1 MRNIFALTFTLFF
14 CFSSIWAEDGSA
26 LWLRYASGAK
36 AEITSKKQS
45 PTLRIA
51 VSELQNFWQGGIP
64 VTLEVRNNKELR
76 ALGNEGYTIQ
86 TSKGGNQITIAS
98 SGEQGVL
105 YGTYHLLRLQAT
117 GQLPESALQSLNIS
131 ERPDYRIRILNH
143 WDNLDG
149 TIERGYAGH
158 SLWKWDEL
166 PSVVSPRYEAYA
178 RANASIG
185 INATVINNVN
195 ASPKILSN
203 DYLQKVKVLAD
214 VFRPY
219 GLKIY
224 LSINFSSPAA
234 LGGLSTSDPLNKEVI
249 NWWKQKA
256 KEIYSLIPD
265 FGGFLVKAN
274 SEGQPGPCDYGR
286 THAEGANMLADV
298 LRSYHGIVMWRAF
311 VYSPT
316 DSDRAK
322 QAYLEF
328 EPLDDKFR
336 DNVIVQ
342 IKNGPIDFQPR
353 EPFSPLFGAMKKT
366 AVMPEFQIT
375 QEYLGFSNHL
385 AFLAPMWKECLD
397 SDTYLQGKGS
407 TVARVTDGSLFFH
420 PLTAI
425 SGVANIGDDTNWCG
439 HPFAQANWYAFG
451 RLAWKHSLSSEQI
464 GEEWL
469 KQTFL
474 PVTGAQ
480 TDTPAG
486 EVIQKEQIDAQLSLL
501 NSQVLQKSRE
511 AVVDYMMPL
520 GLHHIF
526 AWGHHY
532 GPEPWCDIPD
542 ARPDW
547 LPPYYHRADNMGIGF
562 DRSST
567 GSNATGQYHSPLCE
581 QLDNVNTCPE
591 NLLLWF
597 HHVPWNHQMKS
608 GRTLWAELCYAYDRG
623 VNEVRNFQKVWD
635 RMEPYID
642 SDHISYL
649 DEVLSEF
656 QVGNVYMPN
665 IRSNNLDK
673 SVKIGGRDVKVGDLD
688 ASKLKKFTDKDT
700 IDTERYT
707 EFFIA
712 ALSEPNCNITLNI
725 GKYEIRGQDYTFT
738 FYCLSQEEWDRRHL
752 NNGEQINAVSPIG
765 ILEYAGRRLVFT
777 GDSNESNEEYYCE
790 TYPYVDCDVLKV
802 DRKSVV

>member
-1 MRNIFALTFTLFF
+1 MPMRNLFILIFVLFL
-14 CFSSIWAEDGSA
+14 SSSVHAEDGSA
-26 LWLRYASGAK
+26 LWLRYVTGAK
-36 AEITSKKQS
+36 AEVDCKKQS
-45 PTLRIA
+45 PTLTIA
-51 VSELQNFWQGGIP
+51 VSELQKFWKGEIP
-64 VTLEVRNNKELR
+64 VTLEVRADKELR
-76 ALGNEGYTIQ
+76 ALGNDGYVIR
-86 TSKGGNQITIAS
+86 TSKDGKRITIAS
-98 SGEQGVL
+98 LGEHGVL

-117 GQLPESALQSLNIS
+117 GQLQAESLKSLNIS
-131 ERPDYRIRILNH
+131 EQPDYKIRILNH

-158 SLWKWDEL
+158 SLWKWEEL
-166 PSVVSPRYEAYA
+166 PGKISPRYEAYA

-185 INATVINNVN
+185 INATVVNNVN
-195 ASPKILSN
+195 ASPKILS
-203 DYLQKVKVLAD
+203 DEYLQKVKILAD
-214 VFRPY
+214 IFRPY
-219 GLKIY
+219 GLKVY
-224 LSINFSSPAA
+224 LSINFSSPAV
-234 LGGLSTSDPLNKEVI
+234 LGGLPTSDPLDKQVI
-249 NWWKQKA
+249 AWWKQKA

-298 LRSYHGIVMWRAF
+298 LKPYRGIVMWRAF

-328 EPLDDKFR
+328 EPLDGKFR

-397 SDTYLQGKGS
+397 SDTYVQGKGS
-407 TVARVTDGSLFFH
+407 TIAKITDGSLFPH
-420 PLTAI
+420 SLTAI
-425 SGVANIGDDTNWCG
+425 AAVANIGDDTNWCG

-451 RLAWKHSLSSEQI
+451 RLAWNHSLCSEQI

-469 KQTFL
+469 KQTFF
-474 PVTGAQ
+474 
-480 TDTPAG
+480 
-486 EVIQKEQIDAQLSLL
+486 EQENLKQVDFQISML
-501 NSQVLQKSRE
+501 NSQLLQRSRE

-532 GPEPWCDIPD
+532 GPEPWCDIPG

-547 LPPYYHRADNMGIGF
+547 LPSYYHRADSIGIGF
-562 DRSST
+562 NRSSS
-567 GSNATGQYHSPLCE
+567 GSKATSQYHSPLYE
-581 QLDNVNTCPE
+581 ELDNINTCPE

-623 VNEVRNFQKVWD
+623 VKEARNFQSIWD
-635 RMEPYID
+635 TMEKFV
-642 SDHISYL
+642 
-649 DEVLSEF
+649 DEDRF
-656 QVGNVYMPN
+656 
-665 IRSNNLDK
+665 
-673 SVKIGGRDVKVGDLD
+673 RDVQHRLKIQSRD
-688 ASKLKKFTDKDT
+688 AVWWRDACLLYFQQFSKQPIPFELERPVHELKDMMKYKLEITNY
-700 IDTERYT
+700 ECPPYG
-707 EFFIA
+707 FF
-712 ALSEPNCNITLNI
+712 
-725 GKYEIRGQDYTFT
+725 
-738 FYCLSQEEWDRRHL
+738 
-752 NNGEQINAVSPIG
+752 
-765 ILEYAGRRLVFT
+765 
-777 GDSNESNEEYYCE
+777 
-790 TYPYVDCDVLKV
+790 
-802 DRKSVV
+802 

>member
-1 MRNIFALTFTLFF
+1 MRIISILTFVLFF
-14 CFSSIWAEDGSA
+14 SCFSIHAEDGSA
-26 LWLRYASGAK
+26 LWLRYPTGAK
-36 AEITSKKQS
+36 AIIMNKKQS
-45 PTLRIA
+45 PTLNIA
-51 VSELQNFWQGGIP
+51 VSELRNFWQGGIP
-64 VTLEVRNNKELR
+64 ITLEIQKNKELR
-76 ALGNEGYTIQ
+76 ALGNDGYIIRASKDGNHLTI
-86 TSKGGNQITIAS
+86 TS
-98 SGEQGVL
+98 SGEQGIL

-117 GQLPESALQSLNIS
+117 GQLSESTLKSLNVS
-131 ERPDYRIRILNH
+131 EKPDYRIRVLNH

-195 ASPKILSN
+195 ASPD

-214 VFRPY
+214 IFRPY

-234 LGGLSTSDPLNKEVI
+234 LGGLSTSDPLDKEVI
-249 NWWKQKA
+249 AWWKKKA
-256 KEIYSLIPD
+256 KDIYSLIPD

-298 LRSYHGIVMWRAF
+298 LKPYNGIVMWRAF

-328 EPLDDKFR
+328 EPLDGKFR

-397 SDTYLQGKGS
+397 SDTYVQGEGS
-407 TVARVTDGSLFFH
+407 TIARVTDGSLFPH
-420 PLTAI
+420 SLTAI
-425 SGVANIGDDTNWCG
+425 AGVTNIGDDSNWCG

-469 KQTFL
+469 RQTFL
-474 PVTGAQ
+474 PVI
-480 TDTPAG
+480 DTQANLLTAK
-486 EVIQKEQIDAQLSLL
+486 VAQKEKEQLFSQLSLL
-501 NSQVLQKSRE
+501 NSQILQKSRE

-532 GPEPWCDIPD
+532 GPEPWCDIPG

-547 LPPYYHRADNMGIGF
+547 MPSYYHRADSLGIGF
-562 DRSST
+562 NRSST
-567 GSNATGQYHSPLCE
+567 GSNAVGQYHSPLCE
-581 QLDNVNTCPE
+581 ELDNVDTCPE

-597 HHVPWNHQMKS
+597 HHVSWNHQMKS
-608 GRTLWAELCYAYDRG
+608 GRTLWAEMCHAYDRG
-623 VNEVRNFQKVWD
+623 VKEVRNFQKVWD
-635 RMEPYID
+635 TMEPYID
-642 SDHISYL
+642 SERFQEVQHRLKIQSRDAVWWRDACLLYFGQFSKQPIPYELERPVHELKDMMEYQL
-649 DEVLSEF
+649 DITNFECPPY
-656 QVGNVYMPN
+656 G
-665 IRSNNLDK
+665 
-673 SVKIGGRDVKVGDLD
+673 
-688 ASKLKKFTDKDT
+688 FTK
-700 IDTERYT
+700 
-707 EFFIA
+707 
-712 ALSEPNCNITLNI
+712 
-725 GKYEIRGQDYTFT
+725 
-738 FYCLSQEEWDRRHL
+738 
-752 NNGEQINAVSPIG
+752 
-765 ILEYAGRRLVFT
+765 
-777 GDSNESNEEYYCE
+777 
-790 TYPYVDCDVLKV
+790 
-802 DRKSVV
+802 

>member
-1 MRNIFALTFTLFF
+1 MRIISILILVFLF
-14 CFSSIWAEDGSA
+14 CFPSVYAEDGSA
-26 LWLRYASGAK
+26 LWLRYPTGAK
-36 AEITSKKQS
+36 AIIMNKKQS
-45 PTLRIA
+45 PTLNIA

-64 VTLEVRNNKELR
+64 ITLEIQKNKELR
-76 ALGNEGYTIQ
+76 ALGNDGYIIRASKDGNHLTI
-86 TSKGGNQITIAS
+86 TS
-98 SGEQGVL
+98 SGEQGIL

-117 GQLPESALQSLNIS
+117 GQLSESTLKSLNVS
-131 ERPDYRIRILNH
+131 EKPDYRIRILNH

-166 PSVVSPRYEAYA
+166 PSVVFHRYEAYA

-195 ASPKILSN
+195 ASPKILSD
-203 DYLQKVKVLAD
+203 DYLRKVKVLAD
-214 VFRPY
+214 IFRPY

-234 LGGLSTSDPLNKEVI
+234 LGGLSTSDPLDKEVI
-249 NWWKQKA
+249 AWWKKKA
-256 KEIYSLIPD
+256 KDIYSLIPD

-298 LRSYHGIVMWRAF
+298 LKPYHGIVMWRAF

-328 EPLDDKFR
+328 EPLDGKFR

-397 SDTYLQGKGS
+397 SDTYMQGEGS
-407 TVARVTDGSLFFH
+407 TIARVTDGSLFPH
-420 PLTAI
+420 SLTAI
-425 SGVANIGDDTNWCG
+425 AGVTNIGDDTNWCG

-469 KQTFL
+469 RQTFL
-474 PVTGAQ
+474 PVV
-480 TDTPAG
+480 DTQSNLLTG
-486 EVIQKEQIDAQLSLL
+486 EVAQKEKEQLFSQLSLL

-511 AVVDYMMPL
+511 AVVNYMMPL

-532 GPEPWCDIPD
+532 GPEPWCDIPN

-547 LPPYYHRADNMGIGF
+547 MPSYYHRADSLGIGF

-581 QLDNVNTCPE
+581 RLDNVDTCPE
-591 NLLLWF
+591 NMLLWF
-597 HHVPWNHQMKS
+597 HHVSWNHQMKN
-608 GRTLWAELCYAYDRG
+608 GRTLWTEMCYAYDRG
-623 VNEVRNFQKVWD
+623 VKEVRNFQKVWD
-635 RMEPYID
+635 SMQPYID
-642 SDHISYL
+642 SERFQEVQHRLKIQARDAVWWRDACLLYFGQFSKQPIPYELERPVHELKDMMEYQL
-649 DEVLSEF
+649 DMTNFECPPY
-656 QVGNVYMPN
+656 G
-665 IRSNNLDK
+665 
-673 SVKIGGRDVKVGDLD
+673 
-688 ASKLKKFTDKDT
+688 FTK
-700 IDTERYT
+700 
-707 EFFIA
+707 
-712 ALSEPNCNITLNI
+712 
-725 GKYEIRGQDYTFT
+725 
-738 FYCLSQEEWDRRHL
+738 
-752 NNGEQINAVSPIG
+752 
-765 ILEYAGRRLVFT
+765 
-777 GDSNESNEEYYCE
+777 
-790 TYPYVDCDVLKV
+790 
-802 DRKSVV
+802 

>member
-86 TSKGGNQITIAS
+86 TSKGGSQITIAS

-249 NWWKQKA
+249 DWWKQKA

-298 LRSYHGIVMWRAF
+298 LRPYHGIVMWRAF

-328 EPLDDKFR
+328 EPLDGKFR

-425 SGVANIGDDTNWCG
+425 SGVANIGDDIG
-439 HPFAQANWYAFG
+439 DEFIANASVFKK
-451 RLAWKHSLSSEQI
+451 L
-464 GEEWL
+464 
-469 KQTFL
+469 
-474 PVTGAQ
+474 VTGDRVNVERKGQDPFEFNNYSKFLFSANNIPRIKDKTGAVQ
-480 TDTPAG
+480 RRLVIVPFDAKFTPN
-486 EVIQKEQIDAQLSLL
+486 DA
-501 NSQVLQKSRE
+501 
-511 AVVDYMMPL
+511 D
-520 GLHHIF
+520 F
-526 AWGHHY
+526 
-532 GPEPWCDIPD
+532 
-542 ARPDW
+542 RPFIKDE
-547 LPPYYHRADNMGIGF
+547 
-562 DRSST
+562 
-567 GSNATGQYHSPLCE
+567 LCE
-581 QLDNVNTCPE
+581 QGSMEYLALLGLQGLKRVLGNAQFTTSSRVQGQLDEYEE
-591 NLLLWF
+591 NNNPIIGF
-597 HHVPWNHQMKS
+597 I
-608 GRTLWAELCYAYDRG
+608 
-623 VNEVRNFQKVWD
+623 NEVGLDGIENEATDSVYRRYKEYCIANNFQ
-635 RMEPYID
+635 
-642 SDHISYL
+642 
-649 DEVLSEF
+649 
-656 QVGNVYMPN
+656 
-665 IRSNNLDK
+665 
-673 SVKIGGRDVKVGDLD
+673 
-688 ASKLKKFTDKDT
+688 
-700 IDTERYT
+700 
-707 EFFIA
+707 
-712 ALSEPNCNITLNI
+712 ALSNIEFSRQITKRCGLVI
-725 GKYEIRGQDYTFT
+725 VDKWISRLGKCR
-738 FYCLSQEEWDRRHL
+738 
-752 NNGEQINAVSPIG
+752 
-765 ILEYAGRRLVFT
+765 VFV
-777 GDSNESNEEYYCE
+777 ESEDAE
-790 TYPYVDCDVLKV
+790 
-802 DRKSVV
+802 

>member
-1 MRNIFALTFTLFF
+1 
-14 CFSSIWAEDGSA
+14 
-26 LWLRYASGAK
+26 
-36 AEITSKKQS
+36 
-45 PTLRIA
+45 
-51 VSELQNFWQGGIP
+51 
-64 VTLEVRNNKELR
+64 
-76 ALGNEGYTIQ
+76 
-86 TSKGGNQITIAS
+86 
-98 SGEQGVL
+98 
-105 YGTYHLLRLQAT
+105 
-117 GQLPESALQSLNIS
+117 
-131 ERPDYRIRILNH
+131 
-143 WDNLDG
+143 
-149 TIERGYAGH
+149 
-158 SLWKWDEL
+158 
-166 PSVVSPRYEAYA
+166 
-178 RANASIG
+178 
-185 INATVINNVN
+185 
-195 ASPKILSN
+195 
-203 DYLQKVKVLAD
+203 
-214 VFRPY
+214 
-219 GLKIY
+219 
-224 LSINFSSPAA
+224 
-234 LGGLSTSDPLNKEVI
+234 
-249 NWWKQKA
+249 
-256 KEIYSLIPD
+256 
-265 FGGFLVKAN
+265 
-274 SEGQPGPCDYGR
+274 
-286 THAEGANMLADV
+286 
-298 LRSYHGIVMWRAF
+298 
-311 VYSPT
+311 
-316 DSDRAK
+316 
-322 QAYLEF
+322 
-328 EPLDDKFR
+328 
-336 DNVIVQ
+336 
-342 IKNGPIDFQPR
+342 
-353 EPFSPLFGAMKKT
+353 
-366 AVMPEFQIT
+366 MPEFQIT

-597 HHVPWNHQMKS
+597 HHVPWNHQMKN

-642 SDHISYL
+642 S
-649 DEVLSEF
+649 ERF
-656 QVGNVYMPN
+656 
-665 IRSNNLDK
+665 
-673 SVKIGGRDVKVGDLD
+673 RDVQHRLKIQARDAVWWRDACLLYFQQFSRQSIPYELERPIHELKDMMEYKLD
-688 ASKLKKFTDKDT
+688 ITNFECPPYGFSK
-700 IDTERYT
+700 
-707 EFFIA
+707 
-712 ALSEPNCNITLNI
+712 
-725 GKYEIRGQDYTFT
+725 
-738 FYCLSQEEWDRRHL
+738 
-752 NNGEQINAVSPIG
+752 
-765 ILEYAGRRLVFT
+765 
-777 GDSNESNEEYYCE
+777 
-790 TYPYVDCDVLKV
+790 
-802 DRKSVV
+802 

>member
-1 MRNIFALTFTLFF
+1 MRIISILILVFLF
-14 CFSSIWAEDGSA
+14 CFPSVYAEDGSA
-26 LWLRYASGAK
+26 LWLRYPTGAK
-36 AEITSKKQS
+36 AIIMNKKQS
-45 PTLRIA
+45 PTLNIA
-51 VSELQNFWQGGIP
+51 DSELQNFWQGGIP
-64 VTLEVRNNKELR
+64 ITLEIQKNKELR
-76 ALGNEGYTIQ
+76 ALGNDGYIIRASKDGNHLTI
-86 TSKGGNQITIAS
+86 TS
-98 SGEQGVL
+98 SGEQGIL

-117 GQLPESALQSLNIS
+117 GQLSESTLKSLNVS
-131 ERPDYRIRILNH
+131 EKPDYRIRILNH

-166 PSVVSPRYEAYA
+166 PSVVSHRYEAYA

-195 ASPKILSN
+195 ASPKILSD
-203 DYLQKVKVLAD
+203 DYLRKVKVLAD
-214 VFRPY
+214 IFRPY

-234 LGGLSTSDPLNKEVI
+234 LGGLSTSDPLDKEVI
-249 NWWKQKA
+249 AWWKKKA
-256 KEIYSLIPD
+256 KDIYSLIPD

-298 LRSYHGIVMWRAF
+298 LKPYHGIVMWRAF

-328 EPLDDKFR
+328 EPLDGKFR

-397 SDTYLQGKGS
+397 SDTYMQGEGS
-407 TVARVTDGSLFFH
+407 TIARVTDGSLFPH
-420 PLTAI
+420 SLTAI
-425 SGVANIGDDTNWCG
+425 AGVTNIGDDTNWCG

-469 KQTFL
+469 RQTFL
-474 PVTGAQ
+474 PVV
-480 TDTPAG
+480 DTQSNLLTG
-486 EVIQKEQIDAQLSLL
+486 EVAQKEKEQLFSQLSLL

-511 AVVDYMMPL
+511 AVVNYMMPL

-532 GPEPWCDIPD
+532 GPEPWCDIPN

-547 LPPYYHRADNMGIGF
+547 MPSYYHRADSLGIGF

-581 QLDNVNTCPE
+581 RLDNVDTCPE
-591 NLLLWF
+591 NMLLWF
-597 HHVPWNHQMKS
+597 HHVSWNHQMKN
-608 GRTLWAELCYAYDRG
+608 GRTLWTEMCYAYDRG
-623 VNEVRNFQKVWD
+623 VKEVRNFQKVWD
-635 RMEPYID
+635 SMQPYID
-642 SDHISYL
+642 SERFQEVQHRLKIQARDAVWWRDACLLYFGQFSKQPIPYELERPVHELKDMMEYQL
-649 DEVLSEF
+649 DMTNFECPPY
-656 QVGNVYMPN
+656 G
-665 IRSNNLDK
+665 
-673 SVKIGGRDVKVGDLD
+673 
-688 ASKLKKFTDKDT
+688 FTK
-700 IDTERYT
+700 
-707 EFFIA
+707 
-712 ALSEPNCNITLNI
+712 
-725 GKYEIRGQDYTFT
+725 
-738 FYCLSQEEWDRRHL
+738 
-752 NNGEQINAVSPIG
+752 
-765 ILEYAGRRLVFT
+765 
-777 GDSNESNEEYYCE
+777 
-790 TYPYVDCDVLKV
+790 
-802 DRKSVV
+802 